1 MGVLDGGLRAEITHV
16 VAAPVAVD
24 TSGIGNWLRDNA
36 VKVILIVIGLVI
48 LMASRRGDHSRVVSV
63 VGLSLIGLMVLG
75 IAFSGSALD
84 VGYWLAKLF
93 IPNLATAGCSV
104 GWHADDGRVTVMRIR
119 TDDELRR
126 VDARWLG
133 PPRVSF
139 PWPATGVPG

>member
-1 MGVLDGGLRAEITHV
+1 MRAWDGDLRLQILQ

-93 IPNLATAGCSV
+93 IPTLATPGAPSG
-104 GWHADDGRVTVMRIR
+104 GTP
-119 TDDELRR
+119 T
-126 VDARWLG
+126 
-133 PPRVSF
+133 
-139 PWPATGVPG
+139 TGG

>member
-1 MGVLDGGLRAEITHV
+1 MGVLDGGLHAEITQRV

-48 LMASRRGDHSRVVSV
+48 LMASRRGDHSRVVST
-63 VGLSLIGLMVLG
+63 VGLSLVGLMVLG

-93 IPNLATAGCSV
+93 IPSLPTPGGPSP
-104 GWHADDGRVTVMRIR
+104 VTP
-119 TDDELRR
+119 T
-126 VDARWLG
+126 
-133 PPRVSF
+133 
-139 PWPATGVPG
+139 TGG

>member
-1 MGVLDGGLRAEITHV
+1 MGVLDGGLRAEITQIV

-93 IPNLATAGCSV
+93 IPSLQTPGSPSV
-104 GWHADDGRVTVMRIR
+104 VTP
-119 TDDELRR
+119 T
-126 VDARWLG
+126 
-133 PPRVSF
+133 
-139 PWPATGVPG
+139 TGG

>member
-1 MGVLDGGLRAEITHV
+1 MGVLDGGLHAEITQILA
-16 VAAPVAVD
+16 AAPVAVD

-93 IPNLATAGCSV
+93 IPDLQAPGTGTPS
-104 GWHADDGRVTVMRIR
+104 VTV
-119 TDDELRR
+119 TAT
-126 VDARWLG
+126 V
-133 PPRVSF
+133 PPS
-139 PWPATGVPG
+139 TGR

>member
-1 MGVLDGGLRAEITHV
+1 MGVLDGGFRTEITQV
-16 VAAPVAVD
+16 LAAAPVAVD

-93 IPNLATAGCSV
+93 IPTLATPGAPSG
-104 GWHADDGRVTVMRIR
+104 VTP
-119 TDDELRR
+119 T
-126 VDARWLG
+126 
-133 PPRVSF
+133 
-139 PWPATGVPG
+139 TGG

>member
-1 MGVLDGGLRAEITHV
+1 MGVLDGGLHAGITQIL

-93 IPNLATAGCSV
+93 IPSLPTPGAPSGITP
-104 GWHADDGRVTVMRIR
+104 T
-119 TDDELRR
+119 
-126 VDARWLG
+126 
-133 PPRVSF
+133 
-139 PWPATGVPG
+139 TGG

>member
-1 MGVLDGGLRAEITHV
+1 MGVLDGGLHAEITQIL

-93 IPNLATAGCSV
+93 IPTLATPGAPST
-104 GWHADDGRVTVMRIR
+104 VTP
-119 TDDELRR
+119 T
-126 VDARWLG
+126 
-133 PPRVSF
+133 
-139 PWPATGVPG
+139 TGG